1 MQAWVALPLA
11 SINQITLSMRNDR
24 TLSILKPDCVRRG
37 LTGEVLRKIEIAGFK
52 VCALQMIKLTRENA
66 EGFYEVHRDRPFFG
80 DLIDFMTSGPCVPM
94 VLEKR
99 DAVESFR
106 KLIGAT
112 DPAAAAKG
120 TIRRL
125 YAENKGENIVHGSDS
140 PENAQKEIS
149 YFFSESGIPAD
160 AI

>member
-1 MQAWVALPLA
+1 
-11 SINQITLSMRNDR
+11 MRNDR

-52 VCALQMIKLTRENA
+52 VCALKMIKLTRAHA

-112 DPAAAAKG
+112 DPAAAEKG

-140 PENAQKEIS
+140 PENAQKEIA

-160 AI
+160 AE

>member
-1 MQAWVALPLA
+1 
-11 SINQITLSMRNDR
+11 MRNDR

-37 LTGEVLRKIEIAGFK
+37 LTGEVLRIIEIAGFK
-52 VCALQMIKLTRENA
+52 VCALHMIKLTQAHA

-94 VLEKR
+94 VLEKK

-120 TIRRL
+120 TVRRL

-140 PENAQKEIS
+140 PENAQKEIA

-160 AI
+160 AE

>member
-1 MQAWVALPLA
+1 
-11 SINQITLSMRNDR
+11 MRNDR

-52 VCALQMIKLTRENA
+52 VCALKMIKLTRAHA
-66 EGFYEVHRDRPFFG
+66 EGFYEVHRDLPFFG

-106 KLIGAT
+106 QLIGAT

-140 PENAQKEIS
+140 PENAQKEIA

-160 AI
+160 AE